1 MFYLHSMQSKL
12 QLLLVFC
19 LGISLSLTAQ
29 TAAEINRDAEAAL
42 AAYDTPGFAVGV
54 IKDGKVVLSTGFGT
68 RTSGKKEAVDGATLF
83 AIASNSKAFISTSLT
98 KLHVEGK
105 LDLDAPVQTYL
116 PYFQLYDPYVSSHTT
131 VRDLLCHRVG
141 LGTFSGDAI
150 WYKSEKSAEDIIRQ
164 IKHLPQAYGWRAGY
178 GYTNLMFITAGE
190 VIRSVTGQSW
200 AEYVKSNFFGPL
212 SMDRTQT
219 SVKPLAKMD
228 NVATPHVTHRNNMP
242 LEMAPWE
249 ASGAAGGI
257 ISSTDDMLKWLQAQL
272 QEGTVGGKEVFPSKV
287 LDQTFKVHNA
297 YGGQL
302 SFSSTGLGWFIYE
315 REGKAVVTHGGGYDG
330 MYSRVIMIPEL
341 ELGIVVLTNSMTGLS
356 STLGSRIRDL
366 ALGIDNSDWLTDAVA
381 REKKGRATWQEKF
394 AAPRAS
400 RVKGTSP
407 TVEKAA
413 MIGTYADPLFG
424 KFEVVTNTTGKLE
437 LQFGHSPSLNAT
449 LNHWHYDTW
458 KLEWNEPHA
467 WFDFGTVQFVTNN
480 RQEVISLQFD
490 VPNDDIFFEEFKAVR
505 K

>member
-1 MFYLHSMQSKL
+1 MQFKL

-19 LGISLSLTAQ
+19 LGTTFSLTAQ
-29 TAAEINRDAEAAL
+29 TAEEINRDANAAL

-54 IKDGKVVLSTGFGT
+54 IKDGKVVLSAGFGT
-68 RTSGKKEAVDGATLF
+68 RTDGKKETVDGATLF
-83 AIASNSKAFISTSLT
+83 AIASNSKAFISTSIT
-98 KLHVEGK
+98 KLHLEGK

-150 WYKSEKSAEDIIRQ
+150 WYKSEKSAEEIIRQ
-164 IKHLPQAYGWRAGY
+164 IKYLPQAYEWRAGY

-200 AEYVKSNFFGPL
+200 AEYVRSNFFAPL
-212 SMDRTQT
+212 GMGRSQT
-219 SVKPLAKMD
+219 SVKPLVGMD
-228 NVATPHVTHRNNMP
+228 NVATPHVTHRGNQP

-257 ISSTDDMLKWLQAQL
+257 ISSTDDMLKWLNAQL
-272 QEGTVGGKEVFPSKV
+272 QEGTVAGKEIFPEKV
-287 LDQTFKVHNA
+287 LDQTFKVHNSSA
-297 YGGQL
+297 GKL
-302 SFSSTGLGWFIYE
+302 TFSAIGLGWFIYE

-341 ELGIVVLTNSMTGLS
+341 ELGIVVLSNSMTGLS
-356 STLGSRIRDL
+356 SALGSRIRDL
-366 ALGIDNSDWLTDAVA
+366 ALGGDNADWLTDATA
-381 REKKGRATWQEKF
+381 REEKGRASWQEKF
-394 AAPRAS
+394 VAPQAS
-400 RVKGTSP
+400 HVAGTSP
-407 TVEKAA
+407 TLADAA

-424 KFEVVTNTTGKLE
+424 KFEVVKNTAGKLE
-437 LQFGHSPSLNAT
+437 LQFANSPRLNAT
-449 LNHWHYDTW
+449 LSHWHYDTW

-467 WFDFGTVQFVTNN
+467 WFDFGTVQFLTDN
-480 RQEVISLQFD
+480 RQQVSELRFD
-490 VPNDDIFFEEFKAVR
+490 VPNDDIFFEELEGVKE
-505 K
+505 